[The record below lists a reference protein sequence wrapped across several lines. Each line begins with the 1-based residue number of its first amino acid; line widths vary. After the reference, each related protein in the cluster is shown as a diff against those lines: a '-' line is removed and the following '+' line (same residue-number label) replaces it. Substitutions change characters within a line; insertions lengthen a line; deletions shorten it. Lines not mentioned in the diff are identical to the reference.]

1 MNEFTKRKQV
11 RVYLDKDD
19 VDRFQRLVESVSQ
32 LSESTLLSLI
42 VHAALESIDGHG
54 GKFTLPLKFT
64 VVDEKEVPLIPSARL
79 R

>member
-42 VHAALESIDGHG
+42 LHAALESIDEHG

-64 VVDEKEVPLIPSARL
+64 IVD
-79 R
+79 

>member
-1 MNEFTKRKQV
+1 MLRHFHYSRQQMNEFTKRKQV

-42 VHAALESIDGHG
+42 LHAALESIDEHG

-64 VVDEKEVPLIPSARL
+64 IVD
-79 R
+79 